1 MMELNWMLLSVQ
13 VATFLAAMWII
24 WKLFWGPLTN
34 YMRERSGQIAN
45 DLQRAE
51 SGKREIEA
59 LEAEYHARLTA
70 LEARAQQEIKEALA
84 QGTKAKEQIMAEAR
98 QEAKRILDKAQ
109 ADLSQE
115 RDRVVRELR
124 AHVTD
129 ISLQA
134 VERLLG
140 QGLDTQTQKRLL
152 DQFVSDLEPAGK
164 R

>member
-13 VATFLAAMWII
+13 VATFLVAMVII

-34 YMRERSGQIAN
+34 YMRERSSQIAG

-51 SGKREIEA
+51 KGKREIEA
-59 LEAEYHARLTA
+59 LEAEYHSRLTE
-70 LEARAQQEIKEALA
+70 LETRAQQEIKDALA
-84 QGTKAKEQIMAEAR
+84 RGAQAKEQILTEAR
-98 QEAKRILDKAQ
+98 QEAKRILEKAQ

-115 RDRVVRELR
+115 RAQVVRELR
-124 AHVTD
+124 AHITQ

-152 DQFVSDLEPAGK
+152 DQFISDLEPAGK
-164 R
+164 P

>member
-13 VATFLAAMWII
+13 VATFLAAMVII
-24 WKLFWGPLTN
+24 WKLFWGPLTR
-34 YMRERSGQIAN
+34 YMRERSAGIAA
-45 DLQRAE
+45 DLERAE
-51 SGKREIEA
+51 NGKREIEA
-59 LEAEYHARLTA
+59 LEAEYHTRLA
-70 LEARAQQEIKEALA
+70 DLEARAQQEIKDALA
-84 QGTKAKEQIMAEAR
+84 RGAQAKEQILAEAR
-98 QEAKRILDKAQ
+98 LEAKRILDKAQ

-115 RDRVVRELR
+115 RERLVRELR
-124 AHVTD
+124 AHVAQ

-140 QGLDTQTQKRLL
+140 QGLDAKAQARLL